1 MDQDQKTNTLFTF
14 KDYAV
19 LAFFFMLAVVLHN
32 ASAPVFFEMASL
44 AAVVMAIDFIKSSQE
59 ENKKTFKLSLV
70 GAALFAMFSYVAV
83 FKEPLA
89 PFVIAFI
96 AFAGIVIR
104 DYKQGLESA
113 SEQELVQ
120 Q

>member
-1 MDQDQKTNTLFTF
+1 LDQDQETSTLFTI

-44 AAVVMAIDFIKSSQE
+44 AAVVMAIDFIKPSKE
-59 ENKKTFKLSLV
+59 ENKKTFQLSLIGV
-70 GAALFAMFSYVAV
+70 AVFAMFSYVAM

-96 AFAGIVIR
+96 AFAGIVVR

-113 SEQELVQ
+113 SEQELTQ